1 LRNRRRQDHA
11 AKRQQDRMY
20 QAQLRHPRH
29 LAMRRCQA
37 AKKEL
42 R

>member
-1 LRNRRRQDHA
+1 
-11 AKRQQDRMY
+11 MY